1 MADMQL
7 MDYLCKLAKLS
18 FDDPTEKEKM
28 VQDMQGIIALMDRI
42 KTLEIPENEIDF
54 PGSMEDLREDK
65 ILPSLPVDQVM
76 QNVPDKKFHFIA
88 VKKLMD

>member
-18 FDDPTEKEKM
+18 FDNADEKEKM
-28 VQDMQGIIALMDRI
+28 VKDMEGIIALMDRI
-42 KTLEIPENEIDF
+42 KTLDIPENEIEF
-54 PGSMEDLREDK
+54 PGSMDNLREDE
-65 ILPSLPVDQVM
+65 ILPSLPVEQVM